1 MRYRLSE
8 TAITLLT
15 INASTFERYRY
26 NKLRLLRIVIVII
39 HVVIGKEKLNLSFTI
54 TISPGS
60 LPRQGIYQGNVKV
73 QGMCIFFL
81 IMPSHIVWISGRF
94 KMVYIDGAY
103 DSKG

>member
-1 MRYRLSE
+1 MDNTVRCVES
-8 TAITLLT
+8 
-15 INASTFERYRY
+15 
-26 NKLRLLRIVIVII
+26 
-39 HVVIGKEKLNLSFTI
+39 KEWPS
-54 TISPGS
+54 
-60 LPRQGIYQGNVKV
+60 QWQGNVKV